1 MNEQMSIFDLLP
13 PEHCLKPGE
22 WVEENMLGERLSF
35 DEITQNVGNL
45 IIIDMSTASHAWYK
59 VVFVESIYTYES
71 GERRL
76 IYYDGARQRG
86 LINESYFNEK
96 SIYASKAWKI
106 NGR

>member
-13 PEHCLKPGE
+13 PERCLKPGE
-22 WVEENMLGERLSF
+22 WVEEDMLGEKLSF
-35 DEITQNVGNL
+35 DEMAQNVGNL

-59 VVFVESIYTYES
+59 IVLVEGIYACES

-76 IYYDGARQRG
+76 FYYDGVKQRG
-86 LINESYFNEK
+86 LINESYFNEE

-106 NGR
+106 KEG